1 MKHVL
6 PDNVGR
12 RSGIDRREF
21 SYPPMSLSV
30 DPARGEGVGLI
41 EEQNRECQNNLYLR
55 EIGLSL
61 NGVVIMIEILKK
73 MFEANPEKSKIVL
86 KEKCSDC
93 GTVTII
99 EITPTS
105 VGHGMQ
111 GGVLLKSSTDKYI
124 SKCPACYEKHFKID
138 DNT

>member
-1 MKHVL
+1 
-6 PDNVGR
+6 
-12 RSGIDRREF
+12 
-21 SYPPMSLSV
+21 
-30 DPARGEGVGLI
+30 
-41 EEQNRECQNNLYLR
+41 
-55 EIGLSL
+55 
-61 NGVVIMIEILKK
+61 MIEILRK
-73 MFEANPEKSKIVL
+73 MFEDRPEKSTIVL

-93 GTVTII
+93 GCETII